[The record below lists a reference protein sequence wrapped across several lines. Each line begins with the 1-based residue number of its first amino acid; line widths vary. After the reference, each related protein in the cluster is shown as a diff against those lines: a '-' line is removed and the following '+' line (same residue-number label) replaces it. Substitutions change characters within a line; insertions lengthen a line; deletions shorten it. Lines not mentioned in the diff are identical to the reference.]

1 MAYLWSTLSFLSYL
15 TLLAFISVKLPGS
28 AAPIIIIIFKVS
40 QLDYLPSDLIFDNSL
55 VFNNE
60 DFMGENATDYSF
72 NDQFEEI
79 GIDSMNLVRN
89 MGSAFIMLNFQFAI
103 TLYILFQ
110 NWLLKKYPR

>member
-15 TLLAFISVKLPGS
+15 TLLAFISVQLPGS

-60 DFMGENATDYSF
+60 DFFGDNATDFSF
-72 NDQFEEI
+72 NEQFEVI
-79 GIDSMNLVRN
+79 GIDSMNLIRN
-89 MGSAFIMLNFQFAI
+89 MGSAFIMLNFQFAM
-103 TLYILFQ
+103 TLYIFFQ
-110 NWLLKKYPR
+110 GWLIKKYPG